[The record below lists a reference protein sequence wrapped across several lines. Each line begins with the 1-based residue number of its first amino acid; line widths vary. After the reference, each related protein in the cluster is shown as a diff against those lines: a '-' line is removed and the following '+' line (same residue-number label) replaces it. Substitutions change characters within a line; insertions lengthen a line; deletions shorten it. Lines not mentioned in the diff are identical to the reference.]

1 MTNPV
6 IALFS
11 VRRARVAAGVTLAL
25 LLTACASTEEV
36 VSVDAIDA
44 DCLKQVQAM
53 SAHAETSQSPAQLLS
68 AANAMQHCVAS
79 QLPIN
84 MDEAET
90 EQVMQVMATTVLTYL
105 KAGESDAATAQL
117 RRFETQFPG
126 KDLYLPD
133 YTSFRDT
140 AMALLG
146 GSHLSTQELA
156 SLNISRELRHE
167 IERQQYWLSH

>member
-6 IALFS
+6 THLLT
-11 VRRARVAAGVTLAL
+11 VRRAKLAAGITLAVL
-25 LLTACASTEEV
+25 LSACSSTQEQV
-36 VSVDAIDA
+36 YVDAIDD
-44 DCLKQVQAM
+44 DCLQQAKAM

-68 AANAMQHCVAS
+68 SANAMQHCIANP
-79 QLPIN
+79 LPAN
-84 MDEAET
+84 LDNAER

-105 KAGESDAATAQL
+105 KAGESDAANAQL

-126 KDLYLPD
+126 EDLYLPD

-140 AMALLG
+140 AVTLLG

-156 SLNISRELRHE
+156 GLNISRELRQE
-167 IERQQYWLSH
+167 IERQQYWLTH